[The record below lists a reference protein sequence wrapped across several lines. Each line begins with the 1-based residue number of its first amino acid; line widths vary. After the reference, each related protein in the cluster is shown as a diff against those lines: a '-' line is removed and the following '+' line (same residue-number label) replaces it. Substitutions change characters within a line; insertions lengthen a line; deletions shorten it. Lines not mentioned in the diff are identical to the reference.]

1 MSCDA
6 IPCCNSQYELR
17 NVGLSNVCLTVKV
30 SRITSGKNNREIN
43 IYWPKISVLRCS
55 YTILITKGLFL
66 LFPCF
71 GLRDYI
77 YSLYLRNMGRLDNYF
92 WLRIH
97 I

>member
-6 IPCCNSQYELR
+6 ILCCNSQYELR
-17 NVGLSNVCLTVKV
+17 NVGLSNICLTVEV
-30 SRITSGKNNREIN
+30 SRITSEKNNREIN

-55 YTILITKGLFL
+55 YTILITKGLFFL

-71 GLRDYI
+71 GNYI
-77 YSLYLRNMGRLDNYF
+77 YSPYLINKGRLDNYF

>member
-1 MSCDA
+1 MSCNA
-6 IPCCNSQYELR
+6 IPCCHSQYELR
-17 NVGLSNVCLTVKV
+17 NVGLSNIRLTVKV

-43 IYWPKISVLRCS
+43 ISVLRCS

-66 LFPCF
+66 LLFPCF

-77 YSLYLRNMGRLDNYF
+77 YSPYLINMGRLDNYF